1 MFSEETSWIAFR
13 LSLLQQHS
21 SPFGHSCF
29 FYAVLYSTENFWI
42 SNFLYRKVQKNA
54 VERLLWKL
62 LFQSQELGRCAQ
74 LTADDH
80 TSAHY
85 HVIYII
91 QTSCSKCLS
100 IKNVFQYWMERCI
113 LSSSKQCIIPDP
125 SKALE
130 CKFRS
135 SLVDFFWVWLWGLFS
150 RILWVEVVQSGL
162 LLLLFKTKPDL
173 KTSRCMSMFVM
184 KSIWFK
190 NPEGLYLYLD
200 LMQRSSARVLP

>member
-1 MFSEETSWIAFR
+1 MFK
-13 LSLLQQHS
+13 
-21 SPFGHSCF
+21 
-29 FYAVLYSTENFWI
+29 Y
-42 SNFLYRKVQKNA
+42 K
-54 VERLLWKL
+54 
-62 LFQSQELGRCAQ
+62 
-74 LTADDH
+74 
-80 TSAHY
+80 
-85 HVIYII
+85 
-91 QTSCSKCLS
+91 KCLS
-100 IKNVFQYWMERCI
+100 ILDGTQHSSV
-113 LSSSKQCIIPDP
+113 SSSEQCIIPDP

-190 NPEGLYLYLD
+190 NPEGLYFYLGRCRG
-200 LMQRSSARVLP
+200 LLHESYHSLSHLSSSSQTKRKHESKPTPPSAPQEL